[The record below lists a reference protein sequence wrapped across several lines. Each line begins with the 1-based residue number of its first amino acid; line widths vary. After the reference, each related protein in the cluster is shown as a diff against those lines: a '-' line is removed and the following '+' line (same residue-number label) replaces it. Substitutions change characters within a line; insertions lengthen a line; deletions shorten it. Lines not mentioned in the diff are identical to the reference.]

1 MQKKI
6 KNKRKKLVKIVN
18 ETKENIISQQ
28 LQADDKN
35 IFSHFNVTNLKTF
48 DPTRSTPIVRPQS
61 FDPIRSTTT
70 LNNTPNT

>member
-48 DPTRSTPIVRPQS
+48 DHHLKQHPEYLIFQKYKKI
-61 FDPIRSTTT
+61 DMYI
-70 LNNTPNT
+70 N